1 MYLKQS
7 DLFWGIVEHDF
18 VKGVMEKSSKLS
30 VKPGDILFREGDPAE
45 KFYILVKGHVR
56 LGIGDRGHVV
66 HTVSRAGECFGWS
79 SLIERDAYTASAE
92 CVEPTELMVID
103 RKDFESVLVRDPD
116 NGVLFLR
123 RLAGLIAQR
132 LVNSY
137 VLLSDRSEGAEEGAP
152 GTGQLERTS
161 ENVEL

>member
-18 VKGVMEKSSKLS
+18 VKSVMDKSSKLNL
-30 VKPGDILFREGDPAE
+30 KPGDVLFRAGDPAE

-56 LGIGDRGHVV
+56 LGVGERGHVV
-66 HTVSRAGECFGWS
+66 HIVSRAGECFGWS
-79 SLIERDAYTASAE
+79 SLIERDSYTASAE
-92 CVEPTELMVID
+92 CVEPTELMVIE
-103 RKDFESVLVRDPD
+103 RKDFESALVRDPD

-123 RLAGLIAQR
+123 RLAGLIAER

-137 VLLSDRSEGAEEGAP
+137 SMLSERSEGAEEGAP
-152 GTGQLERTS
+152 GTGQMERTS
-161 ENVEL
+161 ERVEL